1 MLRKNLNTMSKKP
14 TVVVVVADRGVIS
27 ENLVFAGFVSESL
40 FTRVTYRVLKKHLGK
55 ERLYE

>member
-1 MLRKNLNTMSKKP
+1 MSKKP